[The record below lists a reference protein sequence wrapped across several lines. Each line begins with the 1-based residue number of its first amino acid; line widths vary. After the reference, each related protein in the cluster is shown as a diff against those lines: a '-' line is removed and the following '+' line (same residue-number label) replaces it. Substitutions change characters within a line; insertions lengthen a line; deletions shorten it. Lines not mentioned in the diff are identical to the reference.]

1 MSFSDLMSS
10 GRGPGVIG
18 MVMALIVLLGFGLL
32 FMFATDEGFQG
43 GDQSI
48 ESLIAHQAKD
58 IEFSKGTIENGR
70 QLLGDAPERIKKAK
84 ELSRLKRGSL
94 ALQERV
100 VALERDIESGKAEA
114 VLSDKAFEDYKDQY
128 RAYVRGKAK
137 GETLDTLKTGS
148 GVIYKNVSIREV
160 TAVGIQIRHDD
171 GHKRIA
177 FEELPEAM
185 KDHFQFDPKQK
196 AAAVASEQAKWNE
209 HEAAAVVAGDL
220 ADKEVA
226 RQKQKEAE
234 LAKERTMRDV
244 AIKQAQISSIQQEI
258 GNLEREVDRA
268 EAQARSAR
276 SAGRIHINK
285 SSSISGD
292 IRSRQ
297 GRIATLEA
305 EISQMESRL

>member
-18 MVMALIVLLGFGLL
+18 TVMALIVLLGFGLL

-114 VLSDKAFEDYKDQY
+114 VLSIKAFEDYKDQY

-209 HEAAAVVAGDL
+209 HEAAAVVAGYL

>member
-58 IEFSKGTIENGR
+58 LEFTKGTVENGR
-70 QLLGDAPERIKKAK
+70 ELLGDAPERIKKAK

-114 VLSDKAFEDYKDQY
+114 VLSNKAFEDYKDQY

-137 GETLDTLKTGS
+137 GETLDTLETGS

-185 KDHFQFDPKQK
+185 RDHFQFDPSQK

-209 HEAAAVVAGDL
+209 HEAAVAVAGDL
-220 ADKEVA
+220 ADKEIA
-226 RQKQKEAE
+226 KQKEKEAE
-234 LAKERTMRDV
+234 LAKERTMRDI
-244 AIKQAQISSIQQEI
+244 AIKQAQITSLHQEI
-258 GNLEREVDRA
+258 GNLEQEADRA
-268 EAQARSAR
+268 EAQASSAR
-276 SAGRIHINK
+276 AAGRIHISR
-285 SSSISGD
+285 SSGISGD
-292 IRSRQ
+292 VRSKQ
-297 GRIATLEA
+297 NRIVVLQA
-305 EISQMESRL
+305 EIRQMQSRL

>member
-18 MVMALIVLLGFGLL
+18 TVMALIVLLGFGLL

-137 GETLDTLKTGS
+137 GETLDTLETGS

-244 AIKQAQISSIQQEI
+244 AIKQAQISSLQQEI

-276 SAGRIHINK
+276 SVGGSVK
-285 SSSISGD
+285 
-292 IRSRQ
+292 IR
-297 GRIATLEA
+297 L
-305 EISQMESRL
+305 

>member
-32 FMFATDEGFQG
+32 FMFATDEGLQG

-58 IEFSKGTIENGR
+58 IEFAKGTVENGR
-70 QLLGDAPERIKKAK
+70 ELMGDAPERIKKAK

-114 VLSDKAFEDYKDQY
+114 VLSNKAFEDYKDQY

-137 GETLDTLKTGS
+137 GETLDTLETGS

-209 HEAAAVVAGDL
+209 HEAAVSVANL
-220 ADKEVA
+220 AADRQVEARTAMEVQALREKIIRSIANKESLA
-226 RQKQKEAE
+226 RSLSEE
-234 LAKERTMRDV
+234 
-244 AIKQAQISSIQQEI
+244 IK
-258 GNLEREVDRA
+258 NLEKSIPREMEKRISNAPQMRA
-268 EAQARSAR
+268 QLSNKRSNLAALRADIARMR
-276 SAGRIHINK
+276 AGLSN
-285 SSSISGD
+285 
-292 IRSRQ
+292 
-297 GRIATLEA
+297 
-305 EISQMESRL
+305 